1 MSSPR
6 KLTDSKE
13 GVTGTSDL
21 QLADK
26 QYRQP
31 SEPAISILKWGG
43 GGTWCETEPLACGI
57 YFQVESAKMDL
68 YRDICLFGGK
78 NPYI

>member
-1 MSSPR
+1 MTLVFETIILVLSPPVSVEIC
-6 KLTDSKE
+6 KDVYNQ
-13 GVTGTSDL
+13 G
-21 QLADK
+21 
-26 QYRQP
+26 
-31 SEPAISILKWGG
+31 ISILKWGG

-68 YRDICLFGGK
+68 YRDSCLFGDK